1 MENTHKKAKQQ
12 STTGRRRVGGIL
24 KVQGVMEVTPCA
36 RIGDL
41 VAWRRRAAKKTA
53 ASPSSGATKDKKIKQ
68 QSTGRSRRVGSAE
81 GLQGPTE
88 VTPRVL
94 LFRFGQRQR
103 RVASKIHKH

>member
-1 MENTHKKAKQQ
+1 M
-12 STTGRRRVGGIL
+12 GGA
-24 KVQGVMEVTPCA
+24 MEVTPYA
-36 RIGDL
+36 RIRNL
-41 VAWRRRAAKKTA
+41 VGWRRRAAINCRLPLFWVLKA
-53 ASPSSGATKDKKIKQ
+53 QKKIKQ

-103 RVASKIHKH
+103 RVALDGQNALRSIKKLRKQ